1 MVFTQR
7 KGKKMKRYLKHATIL
22 KMDGTEPIKDGGL
35 GMENG
40 LITYVGEHR
49 EEMQAEE
56 VIDMKGAI
64 LMPALVNGHT
74 HLPMTLMRSYADGHN
89 LQDWLTNYIFPVE
102 DRLTKEDIYWGSKLA
117 MAEMGA
123 GGTVFFNDM
132 YWMMEEVV
140 RAAEESGIC
149 GVVARSV
156 VHPSDEEPIE
166 NSERVAEALHLLEFC
181 SGIKNDNIKAAL
193 SVHAIYTNTEKALRY
208 MSDLAKEHGALMHI
222 HLSETLTENEDC
234 IRQHGK
240 TPTRYLED
248 LGFFQ
253 NPTIAA
259 HGVFLNEE
267 DLDILKKR
275 GVIVVHNPD
284 SNLKLGSGIAPLA
297 QMLKKEIPVMLGTDG
312 ASSNNNLNM
321 LEEVHLAAVIHN
333 GAARNPVLIKAYDAL
348 KMACRSDLLGFNSG
362 QLLPGKRADVIAL
375 DTNRPHFQP
384 MLNTI
389 SNLVY
394 SAQSGDVQ
402 YVFSGGELLYRNGE
416 FLKVDLEEIYYHV
429 GTCMK
434 RLYQ

>member
-1 MVFTQR
+1 
-7 KGKKMKRYLKHATIL
+7 MKQYLKHATIL
-22 KMDGTEPIKDGGL
+22 KMDGSEAIKNGGL
-35 GMENG
+35 CMENSI
-40 LITYVGEHR
+40 ITYVGEHK
-49 EEMQAEE
+49 EDIQADK
-56 VIDMKGAI
+56 VFDMKGAI
-64 LMPALVNGHT
+64 VMPALANGHT

-117 MAEMGA
+117 MAELVA

-140 RAAEESGIC
+140 RAAEESGMC

-166 NSERVAEALHLLEFC
+166 TSQRVAEALRLLEVC
-181 SGIKNDNIKAAL
+181 GSRKDGNIKAAL
-193 SVHAIYTNTEKALRY
+193 SVHAIYTNTEKALCY
-208 MSDLAKEHGALMHI
+208 MSDLAKKHGALMHI
-222 HLSETLTENEDC
+222 HLSETLTENQDC

-240 TPTRYLED
+240 TPTQYLED

-275 GVIVVHNPD
+275 GVMIVHNPD

-297 QMLKKEIPVMLGTDG
+297 QMLEKGIPVMLGTDG

-321 LEEVHLAAVIHN
+321 FEEMHLAAVVHN
-333 GAARNPVLIKAYDAL
+333 GAAQNPVQVKAYDAL

-362 QLLPGKRADVIAL
+362 QLLPGKRADIIAV
-375 DTNRPHFQP
+375 DVSRPHFQP
-384 MLNTI
+384 MLNPV

-394 SAQSGDVQ
+394 SAQGGDVQ
-402 YVFSGGELLYRNGE
+402 YVFSSGELLYQNGE

-429 GTCMK
+429 NKCVQ